1 MNIKERIR
9 KMGPFIALVVTFIVI
24 AALNDSFV
32 DPNNLKTCCVRFPS
46 TPLFLSV

>member
-24 AALNDSFV
+24 AALND
-32 DPNNLKTCCVRFPS
+32 
-46 TPLFLSV
+46 LSLIHI